1 MKCGPGRNLWAVCPH
16 RASCGRSQQT
26 AVFYSGPIYATDY
39 RFIIYCS
46 LQLTVP
52 KIILRLQHPLRVRN
66 PCCREGGD
74 IRCAT
79 YGLSHRHSNQ
89 LEPLLRRSAL
99 YPVREGLEASN
110 GFTREVCS
118 RVYHSR
124 VSCCCIS
131 NDTLCEVKFLFFQQ
145 RRIFWES
152 KFLRQYLGCFHRSP
166 PFDLCKTTKHSP
178 MSIRDSYSHILL

>member
-16 RASCGRSQQT
+16 RASCGRSLQT
-26 AVFYSGPIYATDY
+26 SVFYSGPIYVTDY

-74 IRCAT
+74 IRFAT
-79 YGLSHRHSNQ
+79 YGLSRRHSNQ

-110 GFTREVCS
+110 GFTRGYFP
-118 RVYHSR
+118 VYTIKGY
-124 VSCCCIS
+124 SCCWIS
-131 NDTLCEVKFLFFQQ
+131 NDTLCEVNFL
-145 RRIFWES
+145 S
-152 KFLRQYLGCFHRSP
+152 FLAEAYILG
-166 PFDLCKTTKHSP
+166 
-178 MSIRDSYSHILL
+178 I